1 MIFALAVKSLRNR
14 KFTAVLTVLSIAL
27 AVMLLLGV
35 ERLRSE
41 SRESF
46 AATISGT
53 DLVVGARSSPVHL
66 LLYAVFH
73 IGNATNN
80 LRWDSYR
87 AIAARPEVAWTL
99 PLSLGDSH
107 RGYRVLG
114 TTPDYL
120 EHLRFGRDRR
130 LVLAQGKPFVDE
142 RDAVLGADVADALGY
157 KLGDSIVIA
166 HGAGDVSFSLHADHP
181 FQVIGV
187 LARTGTPVDRTV
199 HVTLEGMDAVHAD
212 AAEDSVDPLA
222 AAVHAGGEENEHRAD
237 KKTGRAITAFLVGL
251 KSRGA
256 ALSMQRLV
264 NEFSGEPLTAILP
277 GATLLEVWEIV
288 GAAEKTL
295 FAVSVLVVVVGLAGM
310 LVALL
315 TSLSER
321 RREMAV
327 LRSVGARPMHIF
339 GLILGEAAFLTLLGI
354 ALGVA
359 ALYLGLLAGRPWL
372 ESRLGLF
379 IIVGWPSAHE
389 FGLMILVGTAGV
401 LIGLIPAYRIYRYS
415 LADGMTIR
423 I

>member
-1 MIFALAVKSLRNR
+1 MILALAVKSLRNR

-35 ERLRSE
+35 ERLRNE

-46 AATISGT
+46 TATISGT
-53 DLVVGARSSPVHL
+53 DLVIGARSSPVHL
-66 LLYAVFH
+66 LLFSVFR

-80 LRWDSYR
+80 IRWDSYR
-87 AIAARPEVAWTL
+87 AIAQRPEVAWTI

-107 RGYRVLG
+107 RGFRVIG
-114 TTPDYL
+114 TTHEYF
-120 EHLRFGRDRR
+120 EHFRFGRDRK
-130 LVLAQGKPFVDE
+130 LQLARGGRFDDAH
-142 RDAVLGADVADALGY
+142 DAVLGADVAVKLSY
-157 KLGDSIVIA
+157 KPGDSMVIA
-166 HGAGDVSFSLHADHP
+166 HGAGDVSFSLHEDQP
-181 FQVIGV
+181 FRVAGV
-187 LARTGTPVDRTV
+187 LERTGTPVDRTV
-199 HVTLEGMDAVHAD
+199 HVTLEGLDAVHAQADED
-212 AAEDSVDPLA
+212 AFDPLA
-222 AAVHAGGEENEHRAD
+222 AAVRAGKDEHERHAEM
-237 KKTGRAITAFLVGL
+237 KTDRAITAFLVGF

-264 NEFSGEPLTAILP
+264 NEYSGEPLTAILP

-295 FAVSVLVVVVGLAGM
+295 FAVSALVVVVGLAGM

-339 GLILGEAAFLTLLGI
+339 ALILGEAAFLTLLGI
-354 ALGVA
+354 ALGIA

-379 IIVGWPSAHE
+379 IVVGWPSAYE
-389 FGLMILVGTAGV
+389 LALMIVVAVAGV